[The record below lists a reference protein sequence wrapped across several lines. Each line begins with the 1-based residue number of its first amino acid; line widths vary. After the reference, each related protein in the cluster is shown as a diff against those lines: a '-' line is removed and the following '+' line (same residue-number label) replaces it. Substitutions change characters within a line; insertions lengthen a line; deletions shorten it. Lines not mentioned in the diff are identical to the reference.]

1 MLELINIKKDYETGD
16 TKVAALKGINLR
28 FRDCE
33 FVSIL
38 GQSGCGKT
46 TMLNIIGG
54 LDKYTSGDLR
64 INGVSTKDYKDRDWD
79 AYRNNS
85 IGFVFQSYNLIP
97 HQTVLSNVELALTL
111 SGVSKAERR
120 KRAVEVL
127 EKVGL
132 GEQIHKKPNQ
142 MSGGQMQRVAIA
154 QTGDNFSQMF
164 AAMDD
169 EYMRGRAADVK
180 DITERLLGIL
190 SGNTGSGVDADEPVI
205 MVAEDLAPSETVQ
218 MDKSK
223 ILSFVTQKGSV
234 NSHTAILARTMGIPA
249 LIGSDIVIDESLNGK
264 FGVVDGTNGV
274 VYIEPDEATLSAMQE
289 EQRKDNE
296 KKALLQELK
305 GKEDVT
311 LDGKK
316 IKLYSN
322 IGNIKDLA
330 NVIANDAAGIGLFR
344 SEFIYLESETFPTEE
359 EQFNIYRTVAES
371 MAGKPVIIR
380 TLDIG
385 ADKQCDYFGL
395 DKEDNPALG
404 LRAIRICL
412 TRPEIF
418 KTQLRALYRASA
430 YGNISIM
437 YPMIISE
444 QEVDKIKVIENE
456 VKAELTEQGIEFG
469 NPKSGIMIETPAAVI
484 MSRQLAKKVD
494 FFSIG
499 TNDLTQY
506 TLAIDRQNTKLDD
519 FYDAHHPAILA
530 MIRMV
535 VENAHAEGIWAGICG
550 ELGADTTLTEEFLKM
565 GVDELSVSAGKVLAV
580 RKVIRE
586 TRVS

>member
-1 MLELINIKKDYETGD
+1 MNKYTGKSVFGGIAIGKIMVYEKGEHQVKRVKVTDAEAEKNRYYEAVETAFKQLGELHDKALREVGEANAAIFEIHQMMLEDD
-16 TKVAALKGINLR
+16 
-28 FRDCE
+28 
-33 FVSIL
+33 
-38 GQSGCGKT
+38 
-46 TMLNIIGG
+46 
-54 LDKYTSGDLR
+54 
-64 INGVSTKDYKDRDWD
+64 DYKE
-79 AYRNNS
+79 S
-85 IGFVFQSYNLIP
+85 
-97 HQTVLSNVELALTL
+97 VEHIIE
-111 SGVSKAERR
+111 SQMVNAEY
-120 KRAVEVL
+120 
-127 EKVGL
+127 
-132 GEQIHKKPNQ
+132 
-142 MSGGQMQRVAIA
+142 AIA

-264 FGVVDGTNGV
+264 LAVVDGTNGV

-344 SEFIYLESETFPTEE
+344 SEFIYLESDKFPTEE

-371 MAGKPVIIR
+371 MAGKSVIIR

-506 TLAIDRQNTKLDD
+506 TLAIDRQNTKLDE
-519 FYDAHHPAILA
+519 FYDAHHPAVLA

-586 TRVS
+586 TRIS

>member
-1 MLELINIKKDYETGD
+1 MNKYTGKSVFGGIAIGKIMVYEKGEHQVKRVKVTDAEAEKNRYYEAVETAFKQLGELHDKALREVGEANAAIFEIHQMMLEDD
-16 TKVAALKGINLR
+16 
-28 FRDCE
+28 
-33 FVSIL
+33 
-38 GQSGCGKT
+38 
-46 TMLNIIGG
+46 
-54 LDKYTSGDLR
+54 
-64 INGVSTKDYKDRDWD
+64 DYKE
-79 AYRNNS
+79 S
-85 IGFVFQSYNLIP
+85 
-97 HQTVLSNVELALTL
+97 VEHIIE
-111 SGVSKAERR
+111 SQMVNAEY
-120 KRAVEVL
+120 
-127 EKVGL
+127 
-132 GEQIHKKPNQ
+132 
-142 MSGGQMQRVAIA
+142 AIA

-190 SGNTGSGVDADEPVI
+190 SGNTGSGVDVDEPVI

-264 FGVVDGTNGV
+264 QGVVDGTSGV

-344 SEFIYLESETFPTEE
+344 SEFIYLESDTFPTEE

-550 ELGADTTLTEEFLKM
+550 ELGEDTTLTEEFLKM

-586 TRVS
+586 TRIS

>member
-1 MLELINIKKDYETGD
+1 MNKYTGKSVFGGIAIGKIMVYEKGEHQVKRVKITDAEAEKNRYYEAVETAFKQLGELHDKALREVGEANAAIFEIHQMMLEDD
-16 TKVAALKGINLR
+16 
-28 FRDCE
+28 
-33 FVSIL
+33 
-38 GQSGCGKT
+38 
-46 TMLNIIGG
+46 
-54 LDKYTSGDLR
+54 
-64 INGVSTKDYKDRDWD
+64 DYKE
-79 AYRNNS
+79 S
-85 IGFVFQSYNLIP
+85 
-97 HQTVLSNVELALTL
+97 VEHIIE
-111 SGVSKAERR
+111 SQMVNAEY
-120 KRAVEVL
+120 
-127 EKVGL
+127 
-132 GEQIHKKPNQ
+132 
-142 MSGGQMQRVAIA
+142 AIA

-190 SGNTGSGVDADEPVI
+190 SGNTGSGVDADESVI

-264 FGVVDGTNGV
+264 LGVVDGTNGV
-274 VYIEPDEATLSAMQE
+274 VYIEPDEAILSAMQE

-344 SEFIYLESETFPTEE
+344 SEFIYLESDTFPTEE

>member
-1 MLELINIKKDYETGD
+1 MNKYTGKSVFGGIAIGKIMVYEKGEHQVKRVKVTDAEAEKNRYYEAVETAFKQLGELHDKALREVGEANAAIFEIHQMMLEDD
-16 TKVAALKGINLR
+16 
-28 FRDCE
+28 
-33 FVSIL
+33 
-38 GQSGCGKT
+38 
-46 TMLNIIGG
+46 
-54 LDKYTSGDLR
+54 
-64 INGVSTKDYKDRDWD
+64 DYKE
-79 AYRNNS
+79 S
-85 IGFVFQSYNLIP
+85 
-97 HQTVLSNVELALTL
+97 VEHIIE
-111 SGVSKAERR
+111 SQMVNAEY
-120 KRAVEVL
+120 
-127 EKVGL
+127 
-132 GEQIHKKPNQ
+132 
-142 MSGGQMQRVAIA
+142 AIA

-190 SGNTGSGVDADEPVI
+190 SGNTGSGVDVDEPVI

-264 FGVVDGTNGV
+264 QGVVDGTSGV

-344 SEFIYLESETFPTEE
+344 SEFIYLESDTFPTEE

-586 TRVS
+586 TRIS